1 MANDE
6 KTKNLNENAKEL
18 RHEMVEVS
26 VAALA
31 ALAALKANQ
40 EACGTNTPPP
50 PPTLDTLYDLSRLH
64 VKTVAK
70 LATLSAEHTNEM
82 VTFLKER
89 AEKQRAAASRTRG
102 CDAPAAKVL
111 VRLKTTVEQAG
122 SATSATF
129 RISNADDTQPKRYVM
144 PDVLEFV
151 AASDLGSERPNSHP
165 VAVQFLPDIVQLERA
180 TPTQRKHQEVTLRL
194 LERHGLAAGTYR
206 AVAPLG
212 GNPRAEVIV
221 ELVVG

>member
-6 KTKNLNENAKEL
+6 QTKNANEDVKKLKN
-18 RHEMVEVS
+18 EMVELS

-31 ALAALKANQ
+31 AFAALKANQ

-50 PPTLDTLYDLSRLH
+50 PPALDTLYDLSRLH

-89 AEKQRAAASRTRG
+89 AEKQRAATSRTRG

-111 VRLKTTVEQAG
+111 VRLKTTVAQ
-122 SATSATF
+122 ATSATF
-129 RISNADDTQPKRYVM
+129 RISNADDTQQKRYVM
-144 PDVLEFV
+144 PDVLELV
-151 AASDLGSERPNSHP
+151 AVSDLGSECPKSHP
-165 VAVQFLPDIVQLERA
+165 VAVQFLPDIVQLEKA
-180 TPTQRKHQEVTLRL
+180 TPTQRKHQEVTLTL
-194 LERHGLAAGTYR
+194 LAPHGLAAGIYR

-221 ELVVG
+221 ELVVE